1 MYSKLTPVSRARPDA
16 VDAAKNTMAVNR
28 LPFSLNRPLSCC
40 CWSCRHCLPTNN
52 YPTCHCI
59 AERPDQLAVSS
70 EGYLV
75 AISRY
80 LDDFSMFFLGDFFDR
95 LDFRKFS
102 RAFRCPAEFKISF
115 KLELPISCEPSSLDS
130 KLEVPMFQ
138 LEVPI
143 ERIVFKVRPV

>member
-80 LDDFSMFFLGDFFDR
+80 LDDFSMFFFWVIFSIDWTSES
-95 LDFRKFS
+95 FRGHF
-102 RAFRCPAEFKISF
+102 AVQ
-115 KLELPISCEPSSLDS
+115 PSSKS
-130 KLEVPMFQ
+130 VSNWNFQ
-138 LEVPI
+138 FLVSRHRLIPN
-143 ERIVFKVRPV
+143 